1 MCAHLEARNF
11 IVKDERGGRV
21 GKYLDHP
28 KEQHRVQ
35 QELSSYSAIQAVLE
49 GDKENPENGNAAAPS
64 VTSGNEDS
72 RNEIHDLAKF
82 ATENRADGIRGNDVD
97 DSNEND

>member
-11 IVKDERGGRV
+11 VVKDERGGRV
-21 GKYLDHP
+21 GKYLDEP
-28 KEQHRVQ
+28 EEQHRVQ
-35 QELSSYSAIQAVLE
+35 QELSSYSAIQAVLK
-49 GDKENPENGNAAAPS
+49 GDKENPENGYAAAPS

-82 ATENRADGIRGNDVD
+82 ETENRADGIRVNDVD